1 MKNKNILFYTASE
14 GIYNQFVLPFTF
26 SHLHFNENSL
36 VEISIRNCEQY
47 KKDNPKEIE
56 FLEKHFKD
64 RYLFR
69 ECKLDVVGSIRRI
82 IEIPELETEIAYI
95 GDVDILC
102 LRTDVYEHSSKILK
116 DENLLT
122 VNIVREGQGRITGC
136 GAYSFE
142 FFKHSQNYLKSIG
155 VQNSVYFDET
165 LIYNIFSEYQLKM
178 PPTLGP
184 SMEPNVFDVTVNKY
198 RGLNGFHT
206 SLNRNGNYDYQD
218 KMMSKYDYRKQFK
231 DFKETD
237 IYKEFLSCVND
248 TYKSILQIINQNIN

>member
-82 IEIPELETEIAYI
+82 IEMPELETDIAYI

-102 LRTDVYEHSSKILK
+102 LRNDVYEHSSKILK

-136 GAYSFE
+136 GSYAFE
-142 FFKHSQNYLKSIG
+142 FFKHSQNYLKSIS
-155 VQNSVYFDET
+155 VPNSVYFDET
-165 LIYNIFSEYQLKM
+165 LIYNIFSKYQLKM
-178 PPTLGP
+178 PPSIQMDNYDML
-184 SMEPNVFDVTVNKY
+184 NKY

-218 KMMSKYDYRKQFK
+218 NMMPTYDYRKQFK

-237 IYKEFLSCVND
+237 IYKEFISCVND
-248 TYKSILQIINQNIN
+248 TYKSILQIINQNVN